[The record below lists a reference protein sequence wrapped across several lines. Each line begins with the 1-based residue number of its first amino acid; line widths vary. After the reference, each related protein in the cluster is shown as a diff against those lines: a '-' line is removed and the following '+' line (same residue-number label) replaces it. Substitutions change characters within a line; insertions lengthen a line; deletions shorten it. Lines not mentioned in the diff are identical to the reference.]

1 MADTPVVPEPREPAR
16 NRRRRLGEML
26 VDAGILGPDQIE
38 EALRRQ
44 KAEKGTR
51 LGRLI
56 VDLGF
61 ATETQICE
69 VIADQLRI
77 PAADMVA
84 VDVPEDVLARVTRDM
99 ALKHTCLPWFVEGRD
114 LYLIMGDPTN
124 LAAADAVAFHCGLRI
139 KPVVAPESEVLAAI
153 NRFYAGEE
161 QSLAQF
167 DNLDLAD
174 QLTMVAEQDIDL
186 GEEDAAQAAMA
197 SAPLVKLVNAMLA
210 DAIQAGAS
218 DIHVEPHTK
227 GVDLR
232 YRVDGLLRKVMTMPR
247 RVQTKVVSRI
257 KIMAHLDISEKRRPQ
272 DGRTFVRVG
281 SRGFDIRVS
290 TLPTADGEKV
300 VMRVL
305 SPERVVTLDDLG
317 FAPALLGQFK
327 EALSRPQGMILV
339 TGPTGSGK
347 TSTLYAALGFLRSET
362 TNIVTVEDPV
372 EYRLPGISQVAVSDR
387 AGLTF
392 AAALRSILR
401 QDPDVVMVGE
411 IRDLETA
418 QIAFQ
423 AAQTGHLVLSTLH
436 TNDAAA
442 AVTRLVEMGVP
453 AYVVA
458 SSLLAVLAQRL
469 VRRRC
474 TCPAEASGPLKGCER
489 CRYSGYRG
497 RVGVYELM
505 RMTPR
510 ARSVVLARGSED
522 VLRRA
527 SGAGGMTSMYQDGL
541 AKVAQ
546 GMTTAEEVKRVVP
559 PDDLEDDE
567 ASGQEEPPPIP
578 LPSALSADAASRRQR
593 VLVVDDDANLRE
605 VLADLLRAENFDVD
619 LAADGE
625 EALSLLHRNR
635 PGLILTDMHMP
646 RLDGLGLLRRVR
658 ADLATSQVPVIFLT
672 IEGDGESEA
681 RLLDAGADDFVTKPL
696 QRAPLLGRIRRAM
709 VRAHLLRTGA

>member
-1 MADTPVVPEPREPAR
+1 MADTPVVPEPREPSR
-16 NRRRRLGEML
+16 NRRRRVGEML
-26 VDAGILGPDQIE
+26 IDAGILGPDQLE

-84 VDVPEDVLARVTRDM
+84 VDVPEDVLARVTREM

-124 LAAADAVAFHCGLRI
+124 VSAADAVAFHCGLRV

-174 QLTMVAEQDIDL
+174 QLSVVAEQDVEL
-186 GEEDAAQAAMA
+186 GEEDASEA
-197 SAPLVKLVNAMLA
+197 SVTGAPLVKLVNAMLA

-281 SRGFDIRVS
+281 NRGFDIRVS

-305 SPERVVTLDDLG
+305 SPERVVSLEDLG
-317 FAPALLGQFK
+317 FAPLVLNEFK

-372 EYRLPGISQVAVSDR
+372 EYRLKGISQVAVSDR

-453 AYVVA
+453 AYVLA
-458 SSLLAVLAQRL
+458 SCLLGVLAQRL
-469 VRRRC
+469 IRRRC
-474 TCPAEASGPLKGCER
+474 KCAVGEAGEVKGCDL
-489 CRYSGYRG
+489 CRFTGFRG
-497 RVGVYELM
+497 RLGVYELM

-510 ARSVVLARGSED
+510 VRSVALARGSED
-522 VLRRA
+522 LLRRA
-527 SGAGGMTSMYQDGL
+527 SMAAGMTTMFQDGL
-541 AKVAQ
+541 LKVGQ
-546 GMTTAEEVKRVVP
+546 GITTVGELRRVVP
-559 PDDLEDDE
+559 PDELDE
-567 ASGQEEPPPIP
+567 PAEGEPAIPVPP
-578 LPSALSADAASRRQR
+578 ALSTEMAGSKPQR
-593 VLVVDDDANLRE
+593 ILVVDDDNALRD
-605 VLADLLRAENFDVD
+605 VLCDLLRAEHFDVD
-619 LAADGE
+619 QAADGE
-625 EALSLLHRNR
+625 EALGLLHRNR
-635 PGLILTDMHMP
+635 PDLILTDMHMP

-658 ADLATSQVPVIFLT
+658 ADLTTSQVPVIFLT
-672 IEGDGESEA
+672 VAGDAETEA
-681 RLLDAGADDFVTKPL
+681 RALDSGADDFVQKSL
-696 QRAPLLGRIRRAM
+696 ERAPLLGRIRRALL
-709 VRAHLLRTGA
+709 RAHLLRSGA